1 MFNMMG
7 EMQIKTTFI
16 SWQPRLD
23 EIGLVLGSRAALT
36 PGASTLRAL
45 LDAEKCM
52 VLLHLLCSP

>member
-23 EIGLVLGSRAALT
+23 EIGPVLGSRAALT
-36 PGASTLRAL
+36 PGASTVRTL